1 MRVSPRWDASLPS
14 CAEWSSTL
22 PIRSNFMEFVMLA
35 LLLLQVKHWYVD
47 FVMQTPEMVAGKGI
61 YGNPT
66 GVLHSAQHGLATF
79 VILAFF
85 TNPFLA
91 AVLALAD
98 FVTHY
103 HIDWYKMNKGCRDIQ
118 DPKFWNH
125 LGLDQMAHQIV
136 YLVITSIAML

>member
-1 MRVSPRWDASLPS
+1 MAKLQISNLLSRVRFSHPA
-14 CAEWSSTL
+14 
-22 PIRSNFMEFVMLA
+22 PIFNGVVMLI
-35 LLLLQVKHWYVD
+35 LLLLQVKHWYID
-47 FVMQTPEMVAGKGI
+47 FVAQTPEMIASKGI

-66 GVLHSAQHGLATF
+66 GILHSAQHGLATF

-85 TNPFLA
+85 ISPYLA

-103 HIDWYKMNKGCRDIQ
+103 HIDWLKMNKGCRDIQ

-136 YLVITSIAML
+136 YLLIASIAMY